1 MLCACVGNERTARV
15 LDAAYR
21 DLEDGRECCKEKKT
35 MELETIFQKFNNDL
49 LAYIY
54 RMCDSRQF
62 SEDIVQETFVRATV
76 NQELLGTLH
85 ENQVRSWLYKT
96 ARNVYIDAVRSG
108 IFRESPDDIPES
120 MEESEDYSNI
130 EWTQLLEELPG
141 RQGVIMYMRYVE
153 GYTAEDIGK
162 ILEMPSGTV
171 RYEIS
176 MARKTLRCTMK
187 NYWKR

>member
-1 MLCACVGNERTARV
+1 
-15 LDAAYR
+15 
-21 DLEDGRECCKEKKT
+21 
-35 MELETIFQKFNNDL
+35 
-49 LAYIY
+49 
-54 RMCDSRQF
+54 
-62 SEDIVQETFVRATV
+62 
-76 NQELLGTLH
+76 
-85 ENQVRSWLYKT
+85 
-96 ARNVYIDAVRSG
+96 
-108 IFRESPDDIPES
+108 

>member
-1 MLCACVGNERTARV
+1 
-15 LDAAYR
+15 
-21 DLEDGRECCKEKKT
+21 

-76 NQELLGTLH
+76 NQKLLGTLH
-85 ENQVRSWLYKT
+85 ENQVKSWLYKT

-108 IFRESPDDIPES
+108 TFRESPDDIPES

-176 MARKTLRCTMK
+176 MARKTLRFTMK

>member
-15 LDAAYR
+15 LNAACR

-85 ENQVRSWLYKT
+85 ENQVKSWLYKT
-96 ARNVYIDAVRSG
+96 ARNVYIDALRTG

-176 MARKTLRCTMK
+176 MARKTLRFTMK

>member
-1 MLCACVGNERTARV
+1 
-15 LDAAYR
+15 
-21 DLEDGRECCKEKKT
+21 
-35 MELETIFQKFNNDL
+35 MELEKIFQQFNKDM

-54 RMCDSRQF
+54 RMCDSRQL
-62 SEDIVQETFVRATV
+62 SEDVVQETFVRATV
-76 NQELLGTLH
+76 NQNLLRT
-85 ENQVRSWLYKT
+85 
-96 ARNVYIDAVRSG
+96 
-108 IFRESPDDIPES
+108 SPDDEIPES
-120 MEESEDYSNI
+120 MDEPEDYSRI
-130 EWTQLLEELPG
+130 EWSQLLEELPG

-176 MARKTLRCTMK
+176 MARKTLRTSMK

>member
-1 MLCACVGNERTARV
+1 M
-15 LDAAYR
+15 
-21 DLEDGRECCKEKKT
+21 EDGRECCREKKT
-35 MELETIFQKFNNDL
+35 MELEKIFQQFNKDL

-54 RMCDSRQF
+54 IMCDSRQL
-62 SEDIVQETFVRATV
+62 SEDVVQETFVRATV
-76 NQELLGTLH
+76 NQELLKTLH
-85 ENQVRSWLYKT
+85 NNQVKSWLYRT
-96 ARNVYIDAVRSG
+96 ARNIYIDTVRAG
-108 IFRESPDDIPES
+108 TLRESPDDDIPES
-120 MEESEDYSNI
+120 MEESEDYSRI
-130 EWTQLLEELPG
+130 EWSQLLEELPG

-176 MARKTLRCTMK
+176 MARKTLRTSMK